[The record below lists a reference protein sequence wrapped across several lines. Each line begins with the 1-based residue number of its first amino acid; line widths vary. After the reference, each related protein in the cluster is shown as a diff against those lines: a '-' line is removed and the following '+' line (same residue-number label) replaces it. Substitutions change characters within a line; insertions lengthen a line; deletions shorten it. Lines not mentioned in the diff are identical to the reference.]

1 MKGKKQTKVNIPDM
15 DWDELKREVD
25 KLYNE
30 KCRLEQEVKRLKE
43 KVKNDPTVDLVAM
56 MHRGNSMMNT
66 VIVSMQLFQVIW
78 GMRGIFLS

>member
-1 MKGKKQTKVNIPDM
+1 MKGKKQTKVTIPDM

-43 KVKNDPTVDLVAM
+43 EARTDPTVDLVAM
-56 MHRGNSMMNT
+56 MHKGNSMMNT
-66 VIVSMQLFQVIW
+66 VIVGIQLLQVLW
-78 GMRGIFLS
+78 GMRGIFL